1 MQPLG
6 VEERQKLAQQ
16 HLVQRSVVLQWPT
29 DDCRLK
35 VVVVSLLKYE
45 LRLEEVEAAPNDVLQ
60 EK

>member
-1 MQPLG
+1 MQQLG

-16 HLVQRSVVLQWPT
+16 HLVQWSVVLQNPT
-29 DDCRLK
+29 DGCGLK
-35 VVVVSLLKYE
+35 VAVGSLLQHD